1 MSFYSKNVMIA
12 WEKIKKYCQNDIMTT
27 DIIITIIINFE
38 ILENKL
44 HKNLLNNENKVIIIT
59 QR

>member
-1 MSFYSKNVMIA
+1 MIA

-59 QR
+59 QRWNSRQA

>member
-1 MSFYSKNVMIA
+1 
-12 WEKIKKYCQNDIMTT
+12 MTT
-27 DIIITIIINFE
+27 DVIITIIINFE